1 MGLRQRSPAKCAHN
15 SAGRG
20 TWVAHVQRAR
30 VDNDPKSSGDLVSF
44 FVSCSQDGFAHGMLI
59 SLSLATME
67 AKPVRDNALSR

>member
-44 FVSCSQDGFAHGMLI
+44 FVSCPQNELARGMLI

-67 AKPVRDNALSR
+67 AKPPQDNVLSR